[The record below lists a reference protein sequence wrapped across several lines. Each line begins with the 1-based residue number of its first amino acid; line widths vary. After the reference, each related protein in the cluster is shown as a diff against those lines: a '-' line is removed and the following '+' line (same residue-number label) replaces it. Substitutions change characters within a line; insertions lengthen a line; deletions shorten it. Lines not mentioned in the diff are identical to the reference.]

1 MARRVS
7 TKSSVVAVATKARKQ
22 KLVQQLKE
30 IPIPT
35 YVCQKLGVPKA
46 TYYKWRKTDDAFRA
60 ASDEAILTG
69 KLSINDVAKSQ
80 LVKLINNGDYRSI
93 SFWLK
98 HNDPDF
104 NPKLTLEIQSTKR
117 EYDPAQLKEME
128 QAMLKAGLVGV
139 SLAHQEME
147 RKFREFM
154 DKEQQ
159 SEESKEDYLTEPA
172 TEGVKRDSVRKGGI
186 KIADLPLRKKTK

>member
-1 MARRVS
+1 MAKRVS
-7 TKSSVVAVATKARKQ
+7 TKTSVVAVATKALKQ

-46 TYYKWRKTDDAFRA
+46 TYYKWRKTDDAFREA
-60 ASDEAILTG
+60 CDEAILTG

-104 NPKLTLEIQSTKR
+104 NPKLTLEIKETRR
-117 EYDPAQLKEME
+117 EFDPVRLKELE
-128 QAMLKAGLVGV
+128 RAMSNAGLVGV
-139 SLAHQEME
+139 TLAHQELE
-147 RKFREFM
+147 RKFNELVEAEETSEQTKDEYLAEEDVDSR
-154 DKEQQ
+154 DK
-159 SEESKEDYLTEPA
+159 
-172 TEGVKRDSVRKGGI
+172 RRKGGI
-186 KIADLPLRKKTK
+186 KIADLAKKRKK